1 MLVECRL
8 KRTDRVEEQVT
19 HRDVRRRRARRSTG
33 KTFVDTGVNL
43 ITDQPQAGVPS
54 QDTTFGQQNCWG

>member
-1 MLVECRL
+1 MAQEGVNAIAAFAKDGTKPEN
-8 KRTDRVEEQVT
+8 T
-19 HRDVRRRRARRSTG
+19 AG

-43 ITDQPQAGVPS
+43 ITDQPQTGVPS

>member
-1 MLVECRL
+1 MAQEGVNAIAQFAKDGTKPEA
-8 KRTDRVEEQVT
+8 T
-19 HRDVRRRRARRSTG
+19 AG

-43 ITDQPQAGVPS
+43 ITDQPQNGVPS